1 MSEVASALDL
11 SFRGTV
17 GVPEKPR
24 AEPGRLDVDA
34 QDWLSGLA
42 RGARAAPV
50 PSPFPAIHLVVQR
63 DLEALAGEWRKF
75 EASADCTPFQTYAWL
90 AKWQKHIGVR
100 QGTRPAV
107 IFGYAGQ
114 DLLFI
119 LPLAVETRG
128 TRRLTWL
135 GSDLCDYN
143 APLLAAEFA
152 RHVDPAAFPAL
163 WGEAVR
169 TIQADPELRFDLV
182 DLPKMPECV
191 GRQGNPFLLLPVI
204 ENPSG
209 AHVAELGPD
218 WEAFYS
224 AKRSSSV
231 RKQERKQFRR
241 LGDHGAVQFAD
252 VHDPAE
258 VERTLD
264 TLFQQKSRSFARM
277 GVEDVFAKPGHGEFF
292 RDVATDR
299 TASDI
304 AQVTRLDI
312 GSIPAAVNFGLM
324 FRSCFYLVISSY
336 HDGDLARFGPGRA
349 HLRETLRHAIAQG
362 CRHFDFTIG
371 DEPYKTDWSDT
382 RLVLYDHLAGVTP
395 RGRLAV
401 GLARA
406 FRRVK
411 KAIKANPTLWRGYTA
426 LRARSA
432 LARGASSETAA
443 ADH

>member
-1 MSEVASALDL
+1 MSEIGSALDL
-11 SFRGTV
+11 SFRGAV
-17 GVPEKPR
+17 GVLDKRR
-24 AEPGRLDVDA
+24 AEPGSLGVDP
-34 QDWLSGLA
+34 QDWHPALA
-42 RGARAAPV
+42 RRSCAEPV
-50 PSPFPAIHLVVQR
+50 PRAFPAMQLVVHR
-63 DLEALAGEWRKF
+63 DLEAIAGQWRTF

-107 IFGYAGQ
+107 IFGSCGAE
-114 DLLFI
+114 LLFI
-119 LPLAVETRG
+119 LPLAVETG
-128 TRRLTWL
+128 STRRLTWL

-143 APLLAAEFA
+143 APLLAAAFA
-152 RHVDPAAFPAL
+152 RNVDAAAFRPLWREAL
-163 WGEAVR
+163 R

-182 DLPKMPECV
+182 DLPKMAPRV
-191 GRQGNPFLLLPVI
+191 GRQANPFLTLPVI

-218 WEAFYS
+218 WEAFYK
-224 AKRSSSV
+224 AKRSSTV

-241 LGDHGAVQFAD
+241 LGESGDIRFVEVQEGPD
-252 VHDPAE
+252 
-258 VERTLD
+258 VERTLA
-264 TLFQQKSRSFARM
+264 TLFDQKSRSFDRM
-277 GVEDVFAKPGHGEFF
+277 GVDDPFAKPGHREFF
-292 RDVATDR
+292 RDIATDR
-299 TASDI
+299 SASDI

-312 GSIPAAVNFGLM
+312 PRPAAVNFGRM

-349 HLRETLRHAIAQG
+349 HLRETIRHAIQQG

-382 RLVLYDHLAGVTP
+382 RLVLYDHLAGVTA
-395 RGRLAV
+395 RGRVAV

-406 FRRVK
+406 FRRMK
-411 KAIKANPTLWRGYTA
+411 KAIKTNPALWRGYTA

-432 LARGASSETAA
+432 LRRSAPSETPAGET
-443 ADH
+443 